1 MFWKFI
7 RWGGTAIVI
16 LLLLAA
22 ALLSGQPDQVIAPA
36 TEAQPS
42 KNFNL

>member
-16 LLLLAA
+16 LLLIAA
-22 ALLSGQPDQVIAPA
+22 ALLSGHPDQPA
-36 TEAQPS
+36 AETQPS